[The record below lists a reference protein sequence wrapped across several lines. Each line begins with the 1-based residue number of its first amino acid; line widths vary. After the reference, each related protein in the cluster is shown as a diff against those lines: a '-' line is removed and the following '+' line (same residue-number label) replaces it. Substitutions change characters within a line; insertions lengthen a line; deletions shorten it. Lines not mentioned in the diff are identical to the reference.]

1 MVSSFSKTISSQW
14 LGNNLLQKIFF
25 YSVRVY
31 IYKKVVITFEI
42 MNN

>member
-1 MVSSFSKTISSQW
+1 MVSSFSKTISNQW